1 MDSRSR
7 KMIRLLVAAAVL
19 MAPLSA
25 VTMAQAKPAVSID
38 GKWNM
43 TVTGPDGNP
52 MQVAT
57 VFKTEG
63 KKLTG
68 TLVSPQGETTLEGE
82 YAEGKIKF
90 GISVPGEGGQAMNI
104 GFAGDLKDDGTLVGV
119 ASGPFGEL
127 PWKAERVK

>member
-19 MAPLSA
+19 VAPLSA
-25 VTMAQAKPAVSID
+25 TAMTQAKPASID

-43 TVTGPDGNP
+43 SVTGPGGEP
-52 MQVAT
+52 MEVAT
-57 VFKTEG
+57 VFKTDG

-68 TLVSPQGETTLEGE
+68 TLTGPQGETALEGE
-82 YAEGKIKF
+82 YADGKVKF
-90 GISVPGEGGQAMNI
+90 GITVPGDGGAPMTI
-104 GFAGDLKDDGTLVGV
+104 GFAGDLKDDGSLAGV

-127 PWKAERVK
+127 PWKAVRVK

>member
-19 MAPLSA
+19 AAPLTA
-25 VTMAQAKPAVSID
+25 VAMAQAKPAAID
-38 GKWNM
+38 GNWNM
-43 TVTGPDGNP
+43 TVTMPDGTP
-52 MQVAT
+52 MPVAT

-68 TLVSPQGETTLEGE
+68 TLTSPQGETPLEGE
-82 YAEGKIKF
+82 YADGKIKF
-90 GISVPGEGGQAMNI
+90 GISVPGEGGQAMTI
-104 GFAGDLKDDGTLVGV
+104 GFAGDLKDDGTLAGV
-119 ASGPFGEL
+119 ASGPMGEL

>member
-19 MAPLSA
+19 IAPLSA
-25 VTMAQAKPAVSID
+25 VTMAQAKPVSID

-43 TVTGPDGNP
+43 TVTMPDGTAMP
-52 MQVAT
+52 VAT

-63 KKLTG
+63 KKVTGSLT
-68 TLVSPQGETTLEGE
+68 SPQGETPLEGE
-82 YAEGKIKF
+82 YADGKIKF
-90 GISVPGEGGQAMNI
+90 GITVPGDGGSPMTI
-104 GFAGDLKDDGTLVGV
+104 GFAGDLKADGTLAGV
-119 ASGPFGEL
+119 ASGPMGEL